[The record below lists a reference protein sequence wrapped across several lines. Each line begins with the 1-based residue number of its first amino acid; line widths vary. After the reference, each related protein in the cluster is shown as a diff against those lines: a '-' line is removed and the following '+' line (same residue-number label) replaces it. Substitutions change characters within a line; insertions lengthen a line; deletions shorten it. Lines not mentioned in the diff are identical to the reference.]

1 MSHDSH
7 LEAVWAYID
16 SELRSKTGELLDR
29 AERTLSAAWGDMRD
43 DARQSA
49 TRAAARWLKDNKLAA
64 QEAFYQRLMSAVT
77 VVETAAVVDDTDLLN
92 LVDENTLN
100 ILVIRAQMVQKVL
113 GRARAEIKAME
124 TRLRAMLTRD
134 THFNVA
140 ALMPGRIAD
149 GYLQVLQG
157 MGVPDDARA
166 VLMEVYSERG
176 VELLTHFYQGLN
188 QLLADRGV
196 LPYLSTGQ
204 SQATPQDVSFTMVDD
219 DGQSVFDLQFEL
231 MQSRI
236 EELPFSR
243 WSPGVLSSM
252 NLLPATTVMTS
263 MHEVAIER
271 VETYFMDLLQDER
284 ISLRARHELSRLATS
299 FLVLSYNEP
308 AQLESTKTPV
318 NVFVKQLALL
328 GMRDH
333 ESRIDNFERI
343 GFVVGRIVAEHGHN
357 LESFR
362 SGAQALYTIARTEVE
377 RRLAA
382 HRQARLTESPAGG

>member
-7 LEAVWAYID
+7 EAAVWAYID
-16 SELRSKTGELLDR
+16 AELRAKTGELLDR
-29 AERTLSAAWGDMRD
+29 AERTLSAAWGDIRD

-49 TRAAARWLKDNKLAA
+49 TRAAARWLKDNKLAV
-64 QEAFYQRLMSAVT
+64 QEAFYQRLMAAVSAA
-77 VVETAAVVDDTDLLN
+77 ETTAVVDDTGLLN
-92 LVDENTLN
+92 LVDDNTLN

-113 GRARAEIKAME
+113 GRARVEIKAME
-124 TRLRAMLTRD
+124 TRLRTLIGRD
-134 THFNVA
+134 SRFNVA

-157 MGVPDDARA
+157 LGVPDDARA

-188 QLLADRGV
+188 QLLVERGV
-196 LPYLSTGQ
+196 LPYLGTGL
-204 SQATPQDVSFTMVDD
+204 SQPTPQDVSFTMVDD
-219 DGQSVFDLQFEL
+219 DGNSVFDLQFDL
-231 MQSRI
+231 LQSRI

-243 WSPGVLSSM
+243 WQPGVLTSM
-252 NLLPATTVMTS
+252 NLLPPTTVMTS

-271 VETYFMDLLQDER
+271 VETFFMDLLQDER
-284 ISLRARHELSRLATS
+284 ISLRARNELSRMAASL
-299 FLVLSYNEP
+299 LVLNFKEP
-308 AQLESTKTPV
+308 AQLDSAKTPV

-328 GMRDH
+328 GMRDQ

-343 GFVVGRIVAEHGHN
+343 GFVVGRIVAERGHN

-382 HRQARLTESPAGG
+382 HRQSREAESPPQG